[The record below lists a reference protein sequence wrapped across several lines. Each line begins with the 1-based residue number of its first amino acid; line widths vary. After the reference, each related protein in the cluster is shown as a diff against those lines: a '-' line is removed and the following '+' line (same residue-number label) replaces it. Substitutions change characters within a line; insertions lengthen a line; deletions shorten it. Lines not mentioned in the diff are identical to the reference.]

1 MTNDSILIVAFHF
14 PPIATSSGVQRAL
27 KVVRY
32 LREDGWRPA
41 VLTVHPR
48 AYAKSHPGQLG
59 EIPAD
64 VPVHRAFGLDARR
77 HFAIKGRYPGCLA
90 WPDPWVSWWPAA
102 VLSGMWLIRRYRPK
116 IIWSTFPI
124 TTTNLVAFTLAR
136 WSGLPWVAD
145 LRDPI
150 TLEGYPRDPMRF
162 RWARWVERK
171 TVAAARTVV
180 FTSEYTR
187 KDYEERYPELVGRT
201 ELIPN
206 GYDEAN
212 YPDTSATRTGDGARL
227 TLVHSGALQ
236 PEGRNP
242 ASFFEALRMLKDR
255 GKVDAST
262 LRVVLRASAFEG
274 RYGELAERHGVADLV
289 ELGAYLPYEQAIREM
304 VEADGLL
311 LFQGTAYNHA
321 VPAKIYEYLF
331 ARRPIFALVDERG
344 ETQRVL
350 NEIGIGSTARI
361 DDAADIAA
369 RLERFLLDVRSGEY
383 RLPETAVLEQYSRR
397 RQTLR
402 LSALLRQIVTD
413 AARRPTHSSSGGER
427 ASPSAYGDE

>member
-1 MTNDSILIVAFHF
+1 
-14 PPIATSSGVQRAL
+14 
-27 KVVRY
+27 
-32 LREDGWRPA
+32 
-41 VLTVHPR
+41 
-48 AYAKSHPGQLG
+48 
-59 EIPAD
+59 
-64 VPVHRAFGLDARR
+64 
-77 HFAIKGRYPGCLA
+77 
-90 WPDPWVSWWPAA
+90 
-102 VLSGMWLIRRYRPK
+102 
-116 IIWSTFPI
+116 
-124 TTTNLVAFTLAR
+124 
-136 WSGLPWVAD
+136 
-145 LRDPI
+145 
-150 TLEGYPRDPMRF
+150 
-162 RWARWVERK
+162 
-171 TVAAARTVV
+171 
-180 FTSEYTR
+180 
-187 KDYEERYPELVGRT
+187 YEERYPGLAGRT

-212 YPDTSATRTGDGARL
+212 FPETSGAARAGGGPRL

-236 PEGRNP
+236 RQGRNP
-242 ASFFEALRMLKDR
+242 GAFFEALKALKAS
-255 GKVDAST
+255 GKADAST
-262 LRVVLRASAFEG
+262 LRVVLRASGFE
-274 RYGELAERHGVADLV
+274 RAYRELAERHGVADLV
-289 ELGAYLPYEQAIREM
+289 ELGGYLPYEQALREM

-331 ARRPIFALVDERG
+331 ARRPVFALVDERG

-402 LSALLRQIVTD
+402 LSALLRQIVTA

-427 ASPSAYGDE
+427 ASPSAYGAE